1 MSVKFS
7 VSTFEAWQQS
17 LKCKQTALKTVMLLA
32 ARLPI
37 VRWPLLALPGK
48 VWSSSKRLPASLLP
62 PLDGGMFLVML
73 ANYYGASCKSYWLL
87 ILPTVLV
94 AMLPGSEWSM
104 ILLNAWTCCCVS
116 LVALEA
122 VLKQS

>member
-1 MSVKFS
+1 MDGQDPVSVKFS

-62 PLDGGMFLVML
+62 PLGLVRLFPIHMDWMGL
-73 ANYYGASCKSYWLL
+73 EKIVKKFDLFGIQTHPIPLNPHGLRANRTS
-87 ILPTVLV
+87 P
-94 AMLPGSEWSM
+94 
-104 ILLNAWTCCCVS
+104 
-116 LVALEA
+116 
-122 VLKQS
+122 